1 MGAETPNLYFFPP
14 PGGRLTGRNQYSQ
27 REDASTVVPS
37 PMRVPPWSPRRYLPL
52 ELLMAMR
59 PCSTN
64 SRKKS
69 SGFSP
74 SEHTRP
80 LLDTYQNFPFV
91 PAEGCCWIRFWSQV
105 LVTQWHTRTFFLQ
118 FYLLLPWIGVLK
130 HTVPESSLLW
140 FHQGHHWCL
149 SKVNDNHPS
158 APGPQQNL
166 FSSRLVLWVAWEII
180 HAQLPLLQEIF
191 ENKYFFLA
199 RMHWLL
205 MM

>member
-1 MGAETPNLYFFPP
+1 MCVSVGIILTKDLSTITRIIHFFPIQLLNPSHFLKKGTKNMSMATWQLVKKNRHENFTPPHSLTSVQRIEVGAETPNLYFFPP

-27 REDASTVVPS
+27 REDASTVGPS
-37 PMRVPPWSPRRYLPL
+37 PIRVPPWSPRRYLPL

-105 LVTQWHTRTFFLQ
+105 LVTQ
-118 FYLLLPWIGVLK
+118 
-130 HTVPESSLLW
+130 
-140 FHQGHHWCL
+140 
-149 SKVNDNHPS
+149 
-158 APGPQQNL
+158 
-166 FSSRLVLWVAWEII
+166 
-180 HAQLPLLQEIF
+180 
-191 ENKYFFLA
+191 
-199 RMHWLL
+199 
-205 MM
+205 